1 MYFCAQYIYMTA
13 NFGFTL
19 SRKCNFFCLKPQISL
34 ITLIYNDLKNTNCR
48 KLTQK
53 TIGQL

>member
-34 ITLIYNDLKNTNCR
+34 IALIYNDLKNTNCR

-53 TIGQL
+53 IIGQL